1 MPFFSLWKESG
12 IRRRDTGICYRRKGE
27 DMVDLFADI
36 PEEII
41 ENTLQ
46 VIRDNL
52 DKVNLY
58 GGHTLRKH
66 ADIQVQAL
74 QFRLTQEDIRY
85 ATSFWD
91 MEVAVAVAQEMMRM
105 FFDEEITFWL
115 RSSYSDCLPL
125 VKRFE
130 KTVGYGFRRGE
141 NILRE
146 NLKKACLVLVK
157 DQDADWGFRILT
169 SYPMF

>member
-1 MPFFSLWKESG
+1 
-12 IRRRDTGICYRRKGE
+12 
-27 DMVDLFADI
+27 MVDLFADI

-41 ENTLQ
+41 ESTLRE
-46 VIRDNL
+46 IRENL
-52 DKVNLY
+52 DKVDLY

-66 ADIQVQAL
+66 TDIQVQVL
-74 QFRLTQEDIRY
+74 RYRLRKEDIQY

-91 MEVAVAVAQEMMRM
+91 MEVAVVVAQEIMRM
-105 FFDEEITFWL
+105 FFDEEIAFWL

-125 VKRFE
+125 IKKFK
-130 KTVGYGFRRGE
+130 KTVGYGFRKGE
-141 NILRE
+141 DRLQE

-157 DQDADWGFRILT
+157 DKGADWGFRILT